1 MRLDIRAEIA
11 PDPNM
16 TLALEMATCDA
27 CHEWSVVNLAADHPE
42 PCPSCGAFE
51 MVLEL
56 SGPDLAFL
64 DSAV

>member
-1 MRLDIRAEIA
+1 
-11 PDPNM
+11 M

-56 SGPDLAFL
+56 SGPDLAL
-64 DSAV
+64 LGSPA